1 MIIERLEL
9 KHFRNYESLDLDLSH
24 GTNILFGNNAQ
35 GKTNILESLYVACTT
50 KSHKKSKD
58 REMIRFGSDE
68 AHICLHLKKN
78 DVPYKIDMHL
88 RKSKKK
94 SIAIN
99 GLPLHRA
106 SELMGI
112 ANVVFFSPED
122 LNIIKNGPA
131 ERRRFIDMEL
141 CQLDRMYLSDLTNY
155 NKCLSQ
161 KNSLLKDIISDRRR
175 SASLIDTLDIWDE
188 QLLNY
193 GSRVIRRREK
203 FLKELNEIIHIEH
216 KRLTGNAGDF
226 QICYEPDTTAED
238 YAERLKHFREKELRY
253 GTASVGPQRDDI
265 NFLLDGVDIRKFGSQ
280 GQQRTV
286 SLALKLSEIE
296 LVKREIHEA
305 PVLLL
310 DDVLSELDSNRQR
323 YLLDS
328 IGEIQTV
335 ITCTGLDEF
344 IRNRFEIDRVFYVE
358 NAKVTE
364 QSKKGS

>member
-9 KHFRNYESLDLDLSH
+9 NNFRNYEALTLDLSS
-24 GTNILFGNNAQ
+24 GTNILYGNNAQ
-35 GKTNILESLYVACTT
+35 GKTNILESLFVACTT

-58 REMIRFGSDE
+58 REIIRFGADE
-68 AHICLHLKKN
+68 SHIRVFLRKN

-94 SIAIN
+94 SIAVN
-99 GLPLHRA
+99 GLPLRRA

-161 KNSLLKDIISDRRR
+161 KNALLREIISDRRGNGP
-175 SASLIDTLDIWDE
+175 LTDTLDIWDE
-188 QLLNY
+188 QLLLY
-193 GSRVIRRREK
+193 GKRVISRRER
-203 FLKELNEIIHIEH
+203 FLTELNEIIHVEH
-216 KRLTGNAGDF
+216 KNLTGSEDDF
-226 QICYEPDTTAED
+226 MIRYEPDASADD
-238 YAERLKHFREKELRY
+238 YENKLRNSRNKDLRY
-253 GTASVGPQRDDI
+253 GSVSTGPQRDDI
-265 NFLLDGVDIRKFGSQ
+265 NFLLNGVDIRKYGSQ

-286 SLALKLSEIE
+286 SLALKMSEIE
-296 LVKREIHEA
+296 LVKREIHDA

-323 YLLDS
+323 YLLES
-328 IGEIQTV
+328 IGSIQTV

-358 NAKVTE
+358 NANVTE